1 MKNGSSDAQESGS
14 RRVSASRATEIV
26 RLTAISTSYGS
37 SSCGGGRCMERI
49 KRYGL
54 PVLTPYGWEIV
65 GRVLMAIGLL
75 GLVVLQLGA
84 VSP

>member
-1 MKNGSSDAQESGS
+1 
-14 RRVSASRATEIV
+14 
-26 RLTAISTSYGS
+26 
-37 SSCGGGRCMERI
+37 MERI

-54 PVLTPYGWEIV
+54 PVLTPYDWGIV

-84 VSP
+84 VKP

>member
-1 MKNGSSDAQESGS
+1 
-14 RRVSASRATEIV
+14 
-26 RLTAISTSYGS
+26 
-37 SSCGGGRCMERI
+37 MERI

-54 PVLTPYGWEIV
+54 PFLTSYGWEIV

>member
-1 MKNGSSDAQESGS
+1 MK
-14 RRVSASRATEIV
+14 
-26 RLTAISTSYGS
+26 
-37 SSCGGGRCMERI
+37 RI

-54 PVLTPYGWEIV
+54 PWLTEYGWQIIGRAIV
-65 GRVLMAIGLL
+65 GVGLL

>member
-1 MKNGSSDAQESGS
+1 
-14 RRVSASRATEIV
+14 
-26 RLTAISTSYGS
+26 
-37 SSCGGGRCMERI
+37 MERI

-54 PVLTPYGWEIV
+54 PWLTNYGWEIV
-65 GRVLMAIGLL
+65 GRVLIGIGLV

>member
-1 MKNGSSDAQESGS
+1 MRNGSSDAQESGS
-14 RRVSASRATEIV
+14 RRVSASRAMEIV
-26 RLTAISTSYGS
+26 RLAATGTSFGS

-54 PVLTPYGWEIV
+54 PLLTPYGWQII
-65 GRVLMAIGLL
+65 GRVLIAIGFV

>member
-1 MKNGSSDAQESGS
+1 
-14 RRVSASRATEIV
+14 
-26 RLTAISTSYGS
+26 
-37 SSCGGGRCMERI
+37 MEKI

-54 PVLTPYGWEIV
+54 PLLTAYGWQIV
-65 GRVLMAIGLL
+65 GRVLMAIVLL

>member
-1 MKNGSSDAQESGS
+1 MKK
-14 RRVSASRATEIV
+14 
-26 RLTAISTSYGS
+26 
-37 SSCGGGRCMERI
+37 I

-54 PVLTPYGWEIV
+54 PILTAYGWQIV
-65 GRVLMAIGLL
+65 GRVLITIGLV

>member
-14 RRVSASRATEIV
+14 RRVSVSRAMEIV
-26 RLTAISTSYGS
+26 RLTANGTSFGS

-54 PVLTPYGWEIV
+54 PVLTSYGWEIV